1 MLGGNHVTR
10 DISLG
15 LQVPMAVAEKIK
27 TKNGGLIATGIDDRD
42 LIEVG
47 GETGD
52 WEHDRRTVTRSE
64 LIGIMRPRIEEILED
79 VRAQLEIAVF
89 TS

>member
-1 MLGGNHVTR
+1 M
-10 DISLG
+10 
-15 LQVPMAVAEKIK
+15 
-27 TKNGGLIATGIDDRD
+27 IATGIDDRD

-79 VRAQLEIAVF
+79 VRAQLE
-89 TS
+89 